1 LSTEMRDSPVRRL
14 VSTLCILGVQ
24 EGSELSKNRLNDWKS
39 FHDQRTLP
47 VVCSKEGEGCYLHS
61 ELNYKHY

>member
-1 LSTEMRDSPVRRL
+1 
-14 VSTLCILGVQ
+14 VSTLCVLGVQ